1 MLTEPFRAVPDLVG
15 KSEPRL
21 HTPFAEGLESRGS
34 EIIKLAEQLGEPLM
48 PWQQLVVNE
57 SMKLKADGRW
67 AFPQVGILVA
77 RQQGKSHLMR
87 LRILWGLLNGEKLQ
101 ILTAHKLAV
110 SLEHFNQVVDT
121 IEQHEFLSSQLKRIR
136 RTNGQEEI
144 QFLNGSRFKVV
155 ANNAAGRGYAG
166 AETIYMDEL
175 REHRDYS
182 AWSAITKTQLAAKNP
197 QLYGFSNAGD
207 ATSIVL
213 NELRDRGLATIQG
226 VKDSL
231 LWLEWSAPQN
241 TNISLE
247 SARWS
252 NPAMGYTVHPDNIEA
267 TFNEPEAVVRTEVM
281 CQWVDTLQSPWSPNA
296 WSQCAD
302 PNLEVKPDPANQ
314 TFLAFDV
321 TPRRN
326 QCSLVAAQV
335 IGDKIAIGLVQ
346 TFDSDT
352 AIDDLTIA
360 NAVADWC
367 RAYDIYEV
375 GYSKNTGQSVAA
387 RLQNAGFRTEAID
400 GRAFSAACDYM
411 LMAMENKRL
420 VHKDEVTF
428 NKHISACA
436 RVPYAEGGWL
446 IGRRASNA
454 NVSGAVAAAMAIY
467 LASTKY
473 NDTEIQFA

>member
-1 MLTEPFRAVPDLVG
+1 MDTNSSQAQLVG
-15 KSEPRL
+15 KSQPRL
-21 HTPFAEGLESRGS
+21 HTPFTEGLTSKGY
-34 EIIKLAEQLGEPLM
+34 EIRDLANQLGEPLM
-48 PWQQLVVNE
+48 PWQELVVNE
-57 SMKLKADGRW
+57 SMKLKDDGRW
-67 AFPQVGILVA
+67 AFPQVGVLVA

-87 LRILWGLLNGEKLQ
+87 LRILWGLVSGEKLQ
-101 ILTAHKLAV
+101 ILSAHKLAV

-144 QFLNGSRFKVV
+144 QFLNGARFKVV

-166 AETIYMDEL
+166 AETIYLDEL
-175 REHRDYS
+175 REHKDYA

-231 LWLEWSAPQN
+231 LWLEWSAPVGCAI
-241 TNISLE
+241 TLE
-247 SARWS
+247 NAAYA
-252 NPAMGYTVHPDNIEA
+252 NPAMGRTVHPDNILA
-267 TFNEPEAVVRTEVM
+267 TFNEPEAVVRTEVF
-281 CQWVDTLQSPWSPNA
+281 CLWVDTLVSPWSPNA
-296 WSQCAD
+296 WNQCAD
-302 PNLEVKPDPANQ
+302 PDLKVEPGNQ

-326 QCSLVAAQV
+326 QASLVAAQV
-335 IGDKIAIGLVQ
+335 IDGKIALGLVQ

-352 AIDDLTIA
+352 ALDDLTIA
-360 NAVADWC
+360 NAVADWAK
-367 RAYDIYEV
+367 AYDVTEIA
-375 GYSKNTGQSVAA
+375 YSKNTGQAVAA
-387 RLQNAGFRTEAID
+387 RLLSAGIVTTAID
-400 GRAFSAACDYM
+400 GRAFAMACDQM
-411 LMAMENKRL
+411 LSAMEHQRL

-436 RVPYAEGGWL
+436 RIPFAEGGWL

-454 NVSGAVAAAMAIY
+454 NVTGAVAAAMAIS
-467 LASTKY
+467 LASKPIS
-473 NDTEIQFA
+473 DIDVISV

>member
-1 MLTEPFRAVPDLVG
+1 MLTEPNSGNLEVVG

-21 HTPFAEGLESRGS
+21 HTPFAEGLPSRGQ
-34 EIIKLAEQLGEPLM
+34 EIVALAEQLGEPLM
-48 PWQQLVVNE
+48 PWQELVVNE
-57 SMKLKADGRW
+57 SMKLKDDGRW
-67 AFPQVGILVA
+67 AFPQVGVLVA

-87 LRILWGLLNGEKLQ
+87 LRIIWGLVSGEKLQ
-101 ILTAHKLAV
+101 ILSAHKLAV

-121 IEQHEFLSSQLKRIR
+121 IEQHEFLASQLKRIR

-144 QFLNGSRFKVV
+144 QFLNGARFKVV

-166 AETIYMDEL
+166 AETIYLDEL
-175 REHRDYS
+175 REHKDYS

-231 LWLEWSAPQN
+231 LWFEWSAEPGCPI
-241 TNISLE
+241 TLE
-247 SARWS
+247 NAAYA
-252 NPAMGYTVHPDNIEA
+252 NPAMGRTVHPDNILA
-267 TFNEPEAVVRTEVM
+267 TFNEPEAVVRTEVF
-281 CQWVDTLQSPWSPNA
+281 CLWVDTLQSPWSPNA
-296 WSQCAD
+296 WNQCAD
-302 PNLEVKPDPANQ
+302 PNLEVKPGNQ

-326 QCSLVAAQV
+326 QASLVASQL
-335 IGDKIAIGLVQ
+335 IDGKIALGLVQ

-352 AIDDLTIA
+352 ALDDLTIA
-360 NAVADWC
+360 NAVADWAK
-367 RAYDIYEV
+367 AYDVTEIA
-375 GYSKNTGQSVAA
+375 YSKNTGQAVAA
-387 RLQNAGFRTEAID
+387 RLLAAGIQTTAID
-400 GRAFSAACDYM
+400 GRAFAMACDQM
-411 LMAMENKRL
+411 LSAMEHQRL

-436 RVPYAEGGWL
+436 RIPFAEGGWL

-454 NVSGAVAAAMAIY
+454 NVTGAVAAAMAIS
-467 LASTKY
+467 LASKPIS
-473 NDTEIQFA
+473 DIDVISV